1 MRGRPN
7 PSGCAVGARR
17 ASVNLSLHTAGAVL
31 MLASA
36 AVAQPFQPGQTTST
50 RVNWAGVTIPG
61 QAPSQSL
68 TDYQPVDPSSLTPAS
83 YGFSRVINGG
93 LFTFSGT
100 GSAISSPAGG
110 TNEPGITLRS
120 QSAVAITNAT
130 VAGTS
135 FGSNAQSVF
144 ADALGVAE
152 IRERLLT
159 TVTVRLNFTLRGVLT
174 REDAS
179 GRWTSRVSLNETD
192 FAGGSARPV
201 YADTLGLAP
210 QLLGQQLSPAVPT
223 ETSRTVDIS
232 FPLEFQVT
240 VGGPLRETALALT
253 TFAGFAPGATTG
265 LSGSASTD
273 FFTTGGGLSRG
284 LRLDSIQLVEADGEI
299 VPSHLITF
307 ASLRGLDYS
316 ELIVPGPGAVAVVVL
331 GGVCVSVRR
340 RRPG

>member
-7 PSGCAVGARR
+7 PAGCAVGARR
-17 ASVNLSLHTAGAVL
+17 APASLSLHTAGAVL
-31 MLASA
+31 MFASA
-36 AVAQPFQPGQTTST
+36 AVAQPFQPGQATST

-61 QAPSQSL
+61 QAPSRSL
-68 TDYQPVDPSSLTPAS
+68 SDFQPVTASSLTPAA

-100 GSAISSPAGG
+100 GSAISSPAGDA
-110 TNEPGITLRS
+110 NQPGITLTA

-135 FGSNAQSVF
+135 FGSNAQAVF
-144 ADALGVAE
+144 ADALGVTE

-174 REDAS
+174 RQDAS

-210 QLLGQQLSPAVPT
+210 QLLGQQLAPAVPT
-223 ETSRTVDIS
+223 ETSRAVDVS
-232 FPLEFQVT
+232 FPLEFEVT

-265 LSGSASTD
+265 LSGTASSD
-273 FFTTGGGLSRG
+273 FFTTGGTVARG
-284 LRLDSIQLVEADGEI
+284 LRLDSIQLIESDGEV

-316 ELIVPGPGAVAVVVL
+316 ELIVPGPGGLALLVVGGL
-331 GGVCVSVRR
+331 GASVRR
-340 RRPG
+340 RRPV